1 VLLAEGSQHE
11 IINNQNVQKLYL
23 GDTFLW

>member
-1 VLLAEGSQHE
+1 VLLAEGSQNE

-23 GDTFLW
+23 GDTFL